1 MLDDEMCSFKID
13 TGSDVSILSNRLAW
27 KRKRKIV
34 NENCYL
40 RCPTG
45 GKVFVKSKIF
55 ATVKLERYTVKI
67 PLFIAK
73 INDY

>member
-27 KRKRKIV
+27 KQKRKIV

-40 RCPTG
+40 RYPTEE
-45 GKVFVKSKIF
+45 KVFVKSKVF
-55 ATVKLERYTVKI
+55 ATVQLGRYSVKI
-67 PLFIAK
+67 PLFIAE
-73 INDY
+73 IN